1 MPVANPPRPKENKK
15 HVSRYYQMS
24 PGEQNCPQ
32 LRITDIK
39 YILYFSKSNSVVW
52 KNNTLGQSEFIPE
65 MPDRFNI
72 QLTKTNTNKNIM
84 ISIDMETTV
93 DKIQDPFIILSK
105 LEIRKKLLQLDKG
118 HSQQTYD

>member
-1 MPVANPPRPKENKK
+1 
-15 HVSRYYQMS
+15 
-24 PGEQNCPQ
+24 
-32 LRITDIK
+32 
-39 YILYFSKSNSVVW
+39 
-52 KNNTLGQSEFIPE
+52 

-72 QLTKTNTNKNIM
+72 QLTKTNTNKNII
-84 ISIDMETTV
+84 ISIDMETTF